1 VAVRIC
7 GWIWHADAHGG
18 DRATQQRRQ
27 WQELYGSAEL
37 AEKDCGDMLSGGYC
51 TVLVGCRKAGVDYV
65 EMPLVVVV
73 PWMQCGE
80 ILPSFAYM
88 AWYMH
93 GNRQFLRRHVME
105 LLAHRNCGTLRLMAA
120 VRPLYS
126 DRCLSLVRRESLVHR
141 PQTQAAR
148 ISTRVDQRRP

>member
-1 VAVRIC
+1 
-7 GWIWHADAHGG
+7 
-18 DRATQQRRQ
+18 
-27 WQELYGSAEL
+27 
-37 AEKDCGDMLSGGYC
+37 MLSGGYC

-105 LLAHRNCGTLRLMAA
+105 VPSKEWSFLHTGIA
-120 VRPLYS
+120 VLY
-126 DRCLSLVRRESLVHR
+126 V
-141 PQTQAAR
+141 
-148 ISTRVDQRRP
+148 